1 MYGMAT
7 INYMDSPNTT
17 SQVTYQIQGRK
28 MSGGTLSINAETGE
42 GSFILMEV
50 GA

>member
-1 MYGMAT
+1 MAT

-17 SQVTYQIQGRK
+17 SQVTYAMYARNI
-28 MSGGTLSINAETGE
+28 SGSSTLKINAETDR
-42 GSFILMEV
+42 GSLIAMEI